1 MAGTIDESKLTP
13 AGIVDYLDRY
23 IIGQDEAKKVVAIA
37 VRNRYR
43 RMSVSEEMRD
53 EIMPKNIIMIGPTG
67 VGKTEIARRLAKLV
81 NAPFVKVEASKYT
94 EVGYVGRDV
103 ESMIRD
109 LAEVA
114 VALVKKEHTRR
125 VEEKARTAAC
135 RRILEMLLPGG
146 EKSQPNAKFSPLKT
160 IIKAVARSTGVPGF
174 EGAPPPPKREAAVPD
189 DEYQAAYERMKRM
202 LDEGKLESR
211 LVEIEVRDS
220 QMPMV
225 EVFSNQGME
234 EMGFNMQS
242 LLGGLF
248 PERKKR
254 KTVTVAEAR
263 TILLNEEIARL
274 VDMDAVV
281 KEALVRAE
289 NNGIVFIDEIDKIAG
304 APETRGPDVSR
315 EGVQR
320 DILPILEGTAVT
332 TKYGQVRT
340 DHVLF
345 IAAGAFHV
353 SKPSDLIPE
362 LQGRFP
368 IRVELKKLAAGE
380 FERILAEPRNSL
392 IRQYEALF
400 ATEGVRLSFD
410 ASAVAEISRTAAEL
424 NTTLENIGARRLY
437 TVCEKVLEEL
447 MFTVPASGL
456 AEITVDARYVREHVG
471 DVAGSKDLN
480 KYFL

>member
-1 MAGTIDESKLTP
+1 MANLIDDSKLTP
-13 AGIVDYLDRY
+13 AEIVNYLDKY
-23 IIGQDEAKKVVAIA
+23 IIGQDEAKKAVAVA

-43 RMSVSEEMRD
+43 RMSVTGELKD

-67 VGKTEIARRLAKLV
+67 VGKTEIARRLARLV

-109 LAEVA
+109 LAEMA
-114 VALVKKEHTRR
+114 VTLVKKEHTQRI
-125 VEEKARTAAC
+125 EEKAKTSAG
-135 RRILEMLLPGG
+135 RRILELLLPGG
-146 EKSQPNAKFSPLKT
+146 ARTSAESGKFTPLAS
-160 IIKAVARSTGVPGF
+160 IINAVAKSAGMSGF
-174 EGAPPPPKREAAVPD
+174 ESGGPKQPENEAAAE
-189 DEYQAAYERMKRM
+189 EYQETYDRMKKM
-202 LDEGKLESR
+202 LDEGKLETR
-211 LVEIEVRDS
+211 LIEIEVRDS

-225 EVFSNQGME
+225 EVFSNQGLE

-263 TILLNEEIARL
+263 TILLNEEIAKL
-274 VDMDAVV
+274 IDMDAVV

-320 DILPILEGTAVT
+320 DILPILEGTAVA
-332 TKYGQVRT
+332 TKFGQIKT

-380 FERILAEPRNSL
+380 FERILCEPRNSL

-400 ATEGVRLSFD
+400 AAEGVNVVFD
-410 ASAVAEISRTAAEL
+410 RSAIAEISKTAAEL
-424 NTTLENIGARRLY
+424 NSTLENIGARRLY

-447 MFTVPASGL
+447 MFNVPAPGIREATIDS
-456 AEITVDARYVREHVG
+456 AYVREHVG
-471 DVAGSKDLN
+471 DIARSKDLN